1 MHLLLTILHVLL
13 CVVVSICHGH
23 VTIDHWV
30 GWDSWRVVCVP
41 SCTKREGQCDKTVQ

>member
-1 MHLLLTILHVLL
+1 MDILLTILHVLL

-30 GWDSWRVVCVP
+30 SRDSWRVICVP
-41 SCTKREGQCDKTVQ
+41 SFTERETL